1 MLDDDPSPW
10 STHAPTQ
17 PPVHPG
23 AYAPDAWSAAP
34 TYGPSHPA
42 QTSLNP
48 YGTPHPAHAY
58 AGPPL
63 EVQVATPPPA
73 VGRGLSYVGVV
84 LGGLALLGVL
94 LTVVFLFASSGIDDL
109 DGGGDYPPM
118 RGSIAPAAGGTAI
131 TGNVL
136 ASRVTQTVRDDGG
149 YPEGITCPATP
160 TVAQDVTTV
169 CHGRDDGVESAF
181 VVFFEDAKGN
191 YTLLE
196 L

>member
-1 MLDDDPSPW
+1 MPDDDPSPW

-17 PPVHPG
+17 PPAHPG
-23 AYAPDAWSAAP
+23 AYVPDTWSAASA
-34 TYGPSHPA
+34 YGPSHPA
-42 QTSLNP
+42 QTALNP
-48 YGTPHPAHAY
+48 YGPPHPAHAY

-63 EVQVATPPPA
+63 EVRVATPPA
-73 VGRGLSYVGVV
+73 AGRGLSYLGVV

-94 LTVVFLFASSGIDDL
+94 LTVVFLFASSAVDDL
-109 DGGGDYPPM
+109 DGGGGHYAPM
-118 RGSIAPAAGGTAI
+118 RGSVAPAAGGTAL
-131 TGNVL
+131 TGDAL

-181 VVFFEDAKGN
+181 VVFFEDAGGS